1 MSQWLAEK
9 TSALLGA
16 RTSRRGFLVR
26 SALAGSAVA
35 VSPLTY
41 LLRPVTAYA
50 AICGCAGYDC
60 DCGSSCCDGYTEF
73 CCAVNADGS
82 NACPPGTFEAGWW
95 RADGS
100 RFCDGPRYYTDC
112 NARCG
117 SGACSCGCANDS
129 CDNRRACCNVFRYGQ
144 CNQHIECYGAIACRI
159 VTCTP
164 PYELFDCDS
173 TTLWDDSTAN
183 HSATC
188 NAPAAPVP
196 PPPPPEREPE
206 PQAQP
211 QSQSQP
217 QAQEPPP
224 PTGERITVSHNGKAL
239 DVAFVSHADGAG
251 VIVWPPNGGSNQRWS
266 VEPLGDGTVRLVAG
280 HSGKVLDVNGVSTA
294 DGAGVIQ
301 WPWNGGPNQ
310 RWTMEDLGDGTF
322 RFIAGH
328 SGKVLDVANLSNA
341 DGARVI
347 QWPWNGGPNQ
357 RWRRQTG

>member
-9 TSALLGA
+9 GSAVLQS

-26 SALAGSAVA
+26 GALAGTALA
-35 VSPLTY
+35 VSPLRY

-50 AICGCAGYDC
+50 AICGCAGSDC
-60 DCGSSCCDGYTEF
+60 NCGSACCDGYTEF
-73 CCAVNADGS
+73 CCAVNDGR

-100 RFCDGPRYYTDC
+100 DYCDGPRYYTDC

-117 SGACSCGCANDS
+117 SNACSCGCAGDD
-129 CDNRRACCNVFRYGQ
+129 CGNRRACCNVFRYGQ
-144 CNQHIECYGAIACRI
+144 CNQQIDCYGAIACRV

-164 PYELFDCDS
+164 PYELFNCDS

-183 HSATC
+183 HTSSC
-188 NAPAAPVP
+188 NPTQPAP
-196 PPPPPEREPE
+196 PPPVTTTT
-206 PQAQP
+206 Q
-211 QSQSQP
+211 
-217 QAQEPPP
+217 PP
-224 PTGERITVSHNGKAL
+224 PTAPPPDVPRVLADRITVSHDGKAL
-239 DVAFVSHADGAG
+239 DVAGVSMANGAG

-266 VEPLGDGTVRLVAG
+266 IEALGDGNVRLVAG
-280 HSGKVLDVNGVSTA
+280 HSGLVLDVNGASTA

-310 RWTMEDLGDGTF
+310 RWNMEALNDGTF
-322 RFIAGH
+322 RFTVSH
-328 SGKVLDVANLSNA
+328 SGKVLDVAGLSTA
-341 DGARVI
+341 DGAGVI

-357 RWRRQTG
+357 RWRRQTV